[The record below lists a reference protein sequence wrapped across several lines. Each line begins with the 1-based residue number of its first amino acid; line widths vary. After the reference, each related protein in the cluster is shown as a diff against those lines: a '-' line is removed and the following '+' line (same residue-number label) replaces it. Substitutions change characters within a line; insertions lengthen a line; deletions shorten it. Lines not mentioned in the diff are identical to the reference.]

1 MTEDVVDAYSILTWV
16 MAWCHWAITWTSF
29 DQDPSCHMASL
40 SQNELNKAYPEI
52 PQHTE
57 EYSTINS
64 LFMETFTIVMSRNC
78 AFTSFAA
85 SIVLCYVMLC
95 YVMLWECQILCMR
108 TKLTEYNFL
117 FMCSCMSLQ
126 YLPLADLT
134 IHVHVFSF
142 WLGDV
147 KQQVV
152 TWANINKESWRH
164 MPSPGHNA

>member
-1 MTEDVVDAYSILTWV
+1 MTEDVVDGYSILTCV

-64 LFMETFTIVMSRNC
+64 LFMETYTIVMSHNC

-95 YVMLWECQILCMR
+95 YVMLCYVMLCYVMLCYVMGMSNTLYANKVDR
-108 TKLTEYNFL
+108 IQL
-117 FMCSCMSLQ
+117 FVYVLLYVFTIFAVGRFDDTCTCVQLLAWWRQTASRNLSQ
-126 YLPLADLT
+126 Y
-134 IHVHVFSF
+134 
-142 WLGDV
+142 
-147 KQQVV
+147 
-152 TWANINKESWRH
+152 
-164 MPSPGHNA
+164 